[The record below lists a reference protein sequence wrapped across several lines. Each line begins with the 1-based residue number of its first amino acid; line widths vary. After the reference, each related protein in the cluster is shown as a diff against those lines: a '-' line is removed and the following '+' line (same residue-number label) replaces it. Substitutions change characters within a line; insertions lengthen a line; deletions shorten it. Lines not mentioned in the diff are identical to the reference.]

1 MVIIRG
7 SQWWLLHAVCP
18 LSWHHKKGMA
28 HALFICVCVP
38 PLQALRTNIT
48 QALCSSSSKSLML
61 SLSLL
66 PPSVSGQLGVMLVF
80 CSCKCKNLSFT
91 TWGQTGGT
99 IRQRDRPLHSILDYK
114 TSRYPLIGIQEMK
127 LQFRERTGALFAR
140 VVCLIKPHQV
150 EFITLCHSPCPC
162 LMGSCLQWTIHTVL
176 LDLKNSVFSVIHMK
190 DVLMLNQPRLKMDT
204 NKLHVV
210 VLQGV
215 VWKNCAKRVQQTQR
229 MSQFCDIN

>member
-66 PPSVSGQLGVMLVF
+66 PPSVSGHWVWCWYSVAVSVKISPSPHGDKQ
-80 CSCKCKNLSFT
+80 
-91 TWGQTGGT
+91 GGT

-162 LMGSCLQWTIHTVL
+162 LLGSCLQWTIHTVL

-190 DVLMLNQPRLKMDT
+190 NVSMLKQQRLKMGT
-204 NKLHVV
+204 NRLHAVI
-210 VLQGV
+210 LQGV
-215 VWKNCAKRVQQTQR
+215 VWLNWAKRVQQTQR
-229 MSQFCDIN
+229 MSQFWDTK